1 VRTRRERITE
11 RENPASASLDRK
23 STLEILRIINREDRK
38 VAPAVGRI
46 VHRLARAVEMA
57 LESLRAGGRIV
68 YLGAGTS
75 GRLGLLD
82 AAECIPTFGT
92 NRVVGVLAG
101 APRAMFQPVEGIE
114 DDPRQAER
122 DLRKI
127 RLSRR
132 DLLVGISASG
142 QTPYTLGGIRYA
154 RRLGGKTV
162 AVTSVPRSKL
172 AGAAHVAIV
181 PVTGPEVI
189 TGSTRMKAGTAQ
201 KLVLNMLSTASM
213 VRWGRVFSN
222 WMVNLRQV
230 NRKLRGRAE
239 AILMKATGASRP
251 AAARALE
258 ASGRDLPVAL
268 LMLRSG
274 VSRRAARR
282 LLDEGSDTAAI
293 LHERWHQ
300 PTASRRQFR
309 KSAVRRAKRT
319 RRTL

>member
-172 AGAAHVAIV
+172 ARAARVAIV

-251 AAARALE
+251 AATRALE

-282 LLDEGSDTAAI
+282 LLDEVSDTAAV
-293 LHERWHQ
+293 LR
-300 PTASRRQFR
+300 SRRPQPPPAR
-309 KSAVRRAKRT
+309 RRYRSPVVRRTKRT